1 MPTDNRPRIVMIFQS
16 YLPEVGGA
24 QRQLSLQA
32 PFLQARGY
40 DVQVIARKRSGLK
53 SFEMMG
59 TVPVHRIPAP
69 GPKPVAA
76 VVFIFLALLKIWQL
90 RPDMIHAYE
99 LLSPTTVAIFAKRLL
114 RVPLMVK
121 VLRGGMLGD
130 LYKVLR
136 GRGGQRR
143 AKWIVSA
150 VDAYAVISSEIDAE
164 LAGIGVTEDKRFF
177 IPNGVELARFSPVPA
192 EKRTELRRQLN
203 LPEGTIVIFGGRFEP
218 EKRLDQLIEAWKR
231 IRLGGEKAWLVLA
244 GSGSEEKRL
253 RELADE
259 SVIFPGAVADF
270 VPYLQSSDIFILPSA
285 TEGLSNSLLEA
296 MACGLPAIAT
306 RVGGAPD
313 VVAHGE
319 EGWLIAPDV
328 PAELEAA
335 LKALLGDAALRER
348 LGVAAR
354 KKIEAKYS
362 LEAVVEGLGALY
374 MALLKRTTSS

>member
-1 MPTDNRPRIVMIFQS
+1 MQPKKNPRIVMIFQS

-24 QRQLSLQA
+24 QRQFSLQA

-40 DVQVIARKRSGLK
+40 DVQVIARKRPGLK
-53 SFEMMG
+53 SFEMMD

-69 GPKPVAA
+69 GPKPIAA
-76 VVFIFLALLKIWQL
+76 IIFIVMTLWKIWQL

-114 RVPLMVK
+114 RIPLLVK

-136 GRGGQRR
+136 GREGQRR
-143 AKWIVSA
+143 ARWIVNS
-150 VDAYAVISSEIDAE
+150 VDAYALISSEIDTE
-164 LAGIGVTEDKRFF
+164 LAGIGVPESKRFF
-177 IPNGVELARFSPVPA
+177 IPNGVELARFAPVSSE
-192 EKRTELRRQLN
+192 EKSELRKRLD
-203 LPEGTIVIFGGRFEP
+203 LPEGIIVIFGGRFEP
-218 EKRLDQLIEAWKR
+218 EKRLDQLLDIWKK
-231 IRLGGEKAWLVLA
+231 IRQEKGTAWLVLA

-253 RELADE
+253 SEMAGDG
-259 SVIFPGAVADF
+259 VIFPGAVEDF
-270 VPYLQSSDIFILPSA
+270 VPYLQVSDIFILPSA

-306 RVGGAPD
+306 SVGGAPD
-313 VVAHGE
+313 VVTHGK

-328 PAELEAA
+328 PAELE
-335 LKALLGDAALRER
+335 KALNVFLGDAALREQV
-348 LGVAAR
+348 GVAAR

-362 LEAVVEGLGALY
+362 LEAVVDGLDRLY
-374 MALLKRTTSS
+374 KKLLKYN